1 MGRPYSIREDMIV
14 RESRYPSWFTR
25 ASSQPEDVVLAAYA
39 DMQRIMSR
47 ALDALYSQQVTN
59 SSGLVPGVDYPL
71 VVNAVLDQLDGW
83 LREWQFPLV

>member
-59 SSGLVPGVDYPL
+59 SSGLVTGVDYPL